1 MFTCLPGLGDHGED
15 KVRRLERRWDPPSVK
30 LVFHV
35 TARLPAASQ
44 VLDHLQLLVRHLKV
58 DFFKLPKITP
68 TCLHKYSGS
77 PVLINFSADISPLV
91 TPHIPAR
98 STTKLSGKAVL
109 DTNRELVPLVLLA
122 GVLGDIQLN
131 MLRC

>member
-15 KVRRLERRWDPPSVK
+15 KVGRLERRWDPPSME

-35 TARLPAASQ
+35 TARFPAASQ

-58 DFFKLPKITP
+58 DFFKFPKITP
-68 TCLHKYSGS
+68 ACLHKCSGS

-109 DTNRELVPLVLLA
+109 DTNRELVLLVLLA